1 MSKVVA
7 YLNIIKLIFIF
18 MSQQRVYAD
27 YANLWT
33 ENINS
38 TLNNRQILPQ
48 SDKGISP
55 DINIEDLMKMTRK
68 KFSDNV
74 VM

>member
-1 MSKVVA
+1 
-7 YLNIIKLIFIF
+7 